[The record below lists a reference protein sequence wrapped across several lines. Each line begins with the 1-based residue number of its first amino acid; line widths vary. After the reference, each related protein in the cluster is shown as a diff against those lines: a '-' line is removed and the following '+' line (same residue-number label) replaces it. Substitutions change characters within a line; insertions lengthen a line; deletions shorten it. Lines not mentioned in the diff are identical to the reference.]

1 MENYLIIKNKV
12 LVISGTKDFLVN
24 TIDLSSF
31 ESGVYFI
38 NISTDKGT
46 HIEKIILTK

>member
-24 TIDLSSF
+24 TLI
-31 ESGVYFI
+31 
-38 NISTDKGT
+38 
-46 HIEKIILTK
+46 IEL